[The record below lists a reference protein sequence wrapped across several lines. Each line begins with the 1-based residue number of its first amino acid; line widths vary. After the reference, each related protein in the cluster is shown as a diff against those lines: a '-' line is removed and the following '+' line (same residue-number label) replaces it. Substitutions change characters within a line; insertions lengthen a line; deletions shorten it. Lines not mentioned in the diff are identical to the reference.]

1 MRVVVTGSAG
11 FIGSRLTELLV
22 RAGHTVLGIDNLL
35 LGQPAPSVTSEQ
47 LFLQADICDASQ
59 MCAVFEDFR
68 PDKTVH
74 LAAIHHIPT
83 CERNAPEAMRVNVV
97 GTQVVLDAAT
107 AAECRSVVFASSG
120 AVYDWRN
127 EPLVPCVSPTRPSDT
142 YSASKLANE
151 IQIDVWWR
159 RQNGV
164 ATIARIF
171 NTIGPNDRN
180 AHLIPDILAQ
190 FDGDTRGTVVKL
202 GNVTP
207 RRDYIYVG
215 DTAAALL
222 RMLEAELETGMHTF
236 NVGTGSEHSVLDIL
250 AAVAAALGRSYEVII
265 DPARVR
271 AVDRLHQCADIT
283 ATREA
288 LRWTPAVPLAEG
300 VRLTVS
306 EA

>member
-11 FIGSRLTELLV
+11 FIGSRLVELLLG
-22 RAGHTVLGIDNLL
+22 AGHTVLGIDNLL
-35 LGQPAPSVTSEQ
+35 LGQPAPAQTPRQS
-47 LFLQADICDASQ
+47 FLQADICDA
-59 MCAVFEDFR
+59 ARIHEAFADFG
-68 PDKTVH
+68 PDRIVH

-107 AAECRSVVFASSG
+107 SAQCHSVVFASSG

-151 IQIDVWWR
+151 FQIDVWCR

-190 FDGDTRGTVVKL
+190 FDGGITETVVRL

-215 DTAAALL
+215 DTATALL
-222 RMLEAELETGMHTF
+222 RMVEADLGTGTHTF
-236 NVGTGSEHSVLDIL
+236 NIGTGSEHSVLDVV
-250 AAVAAALGRSYEVII
+250 AAVAEALGRPYQVAI
-265 DPARVR
+265 DPAKLRS
-271 AVDRLHQCADIT
+271 VDRLHQCADIT

-288 LRWTPAVPLAEG
+288 LRWAPVVALAEG

-306 EA
+306 EC